1 MRRTGVL
8 AAAVLAACLAMPAAP
23 ASAGRAPAPPT
34 VLAGRTTLV
43 AATRSTRLAVRLPKA
58 VTFPKGYTDVTFV
71 AVSGTA
77 DTALAYLVPRT
88 RPLLVEPASFGR
100 MPGSVGHT
108 TVAGFPSGKSSL
120 AAGVYDL
127 VLVHTPGTA
136 TITVT
141 FPGLPG
147 RTTLKPTAPWGAALK
162 PLAVAPVTGTT
173 YAPAGTT
180 GGASNP
186 LSGNGF
192 VEVAGIMRSSG
203 TGVTRVV
210 SCLKPPGTPTP
221 APLDFAPE
229 CPGLDTVASVLLAGG
244 FRYFATTFLNHDAGT
259 YGAGFAYEGAIVP
272 TAVAGYAAWVPL
284 P

>member
-1 MRRTGVL
+1 MRGTGVL
-8 AAAVLAACLAMPAAP
+8 AAATLAAGLAVPTAAAP
-23 ASAGRAPAPPT
+23 AFAAAAPPA
-34 VLAGRTTLV
+34 LAGRTTFV
-43 AATRSTRLAVRLPKA
+43 ASARGTRLTVRLPKA
-58 VTFPKGYTDVTFV
+58 VTFPTGYSDVSFV

-88 RPLLVEPASFGR
+88 RPLLLEPASFGR

-108 TVAGFPSGKSSL
+108 TVAGFPSGHSSL

-127 VLVHTPGTA
+127 VLAHTPGTA
-136 TITVT
+136 AITVT

-147 RTTLKPTAPWGAALK
+147 RTTLKPTLPSAAALK
-162 PLAVAPVTGTT
+162 PLAVAPVAGTT

-180 GGASNP
+180 GGASNL

-192 VEVAGIMRSSG
+192 VQVAGIMRSSG
-203 TGVTRVV
+203 KGVTRIV
-210 SCLKPPGTPTP
+210 SCLKPPGTPVP

-229 CPGLDTVASVLLAGG
+229 CPGSDTFASVLLAGD